1 MYHSQCEEDITLNR
15 EYFKNK
21 RNGTYIELGALDG
34 LLYSN
39 TKFFEDQLGWSGV
52 LIEPHPIQFQRLQ
65 HTRPNNVLFN
75 DLVSCKTDPQTFR
88 YFTHGMAAI
97 SGIENTIPA
106 LHFDLW
112 FDSIEYSSLPQSSV
126 DIKPRTLSEIIKS
139 TNYTHF
145 DLLSLD
151 VEGHEYEVLLS
162 WDFSVPIDVIL
173 IEMLGRNS
181 ERDELCRKILL
192 NNGYVFD
199 RVLHHNEIWI
209 SSTYNMNRLCLDI

>member
-39 TKFFEDQLGWSGV
+39 TKFFQDQLGWSGV

-65 HTRPNNVLFN
+65 QTRPNNVLFN

-97 SGIENTIPA
+97 SGIENTIPS